1 MVDDKCQAM
10 ASPALPTESLD
21 RSFRLDDMIRTTAA
35 MTPDDSKLLLG
46 GSLLTVGNSDDSAA
60 EIAALVQVDLT
71 SDEVEFKR
79 DFDFA
84 TSVEAIAP
92 LPEKTVLLAANRQS
106 DATAYF
112 LVVLDS
118 QGSDVAVPALV
129 HQ

>member
-1 MVDDKCQAM
+1 M
-10 ASPALPTESLD
+10 
-21 RSFRLDDMIRTTAA
+21 
-35 MTPDDSKLLLG
+35 
-46 GSLLTVGNSDDSAA
+46 
-60 EIAALVQVDLT
+60 DLS

-92 LPEKTVLLAANRQS
+92 LPQKTVLLTANRHS
-106 DATAYF
+106 GEMAYF

-129 HQ
+129 HQSKQDSYVSTEGQGASLLFDQSANHVIVSIALG